1 MKPFSQRHILLI
13 FFLVKLLITEHP
25 QNFSF
30 MKILIIRLF
39 ESLGVRVGLIL
50 GHLILGSL
58 NLIKEMCFF
67 GYSCLHKG
75 FKCLDIPTG
84 RVYISCDVIFD
95 EGVFPFA
102 SLHEN
107 AGQRLRHE
115 ISLLLEHLLGS
126 YLGGVDSTDR
136 YYANDT
142 DPNEH
147 ASVVID
153 EQEAAGDE
161 YEPAEEVSIEN
172 RALGHAQQASGVQ
185 SLCDMPSVERGADSG
200 GVTGTAA
207 EPDTIRLGSGAG
219 QLRLGQH
226 LPGQRLLQ
234 SRARPT
240 VVPSDR
246 VRLGHVVLLNRT
258 LRSRAR
264 QVLVEADSL
273 RLQDQMRLLHL
284 VNQRSNV

>member
-1 MKPFSQRHILLI
+1 
-13 FFLVKLLITEHP
+13 
-25 QNFSF
+25 
-30 MKILIIRLF
+30 
-39 ESLGVRVGLIL
+39 
-50 GHLILGSL
+50 
-58 NLIKEMCFF
+58 
-67 GYSCLHKG
+67 
-75 FKCLDIPTG
+75 
-84 RVYISCDVIFD
+84 
-95 EGVFPFA
+95 
-102 SLHEN
+102 
-107 AGQRLRHE
+107 
-115 ISLLLEHLLGS
+115 
-126 YLGGVDSTDR
+126 
-136 YYANDT
+136 
-142 DPNEH
+142 
-147 ASVVID
+147 VVID

-185 SLCDMPSVERGADSG
+185 PLCDMLTVERGADSG

-219 QLRLGQH
+219 QLWLGQH